1 MIRLPAVLALCGA
14 IVAASLCIA
23 ACGSSEQ
30 EQGGTLKGTYSSFP
44 DYLDP
49 QLSYTLEGWT
59 AMYDTYIPLV
69 TYAHASGEAGSK
81 VVPGLAE
88 SLPKISD
95 GGKTYTFTLR
105 KGLRY
110 SNGEPVRASDFP
122 ATIER
127 VFKINSPG
135 ASYYT
140 VIVGADRFAR
150 TKSGGISGIEAD
162 DATGQIVI
170 HLVEPRGSFTN
181 DLAMTFAA
189 LVPADT
195 PAEDQ
200 TASPPPASGPYEIVD
215 PKIGRSWSYR
225 RNPEWA
231 KHNGRLI
238 PEIPAG
244 HVDAIDIRVIRND
257 ATRVH
262 EVENGQVDWTQSNP
276 PPELYAS
283 VKDRYEGT
291 QFRVEPTVSIY
302 YFWMNMEQPPFDD
315 LRVRRAVNYA
325 IDPAALERIYAGALV
340 AAHGILPKGMPG
352 HRDFNLYPHDMAR
365 AKRLIAAA
373 DPADRTVTVW
383 ANDENPNNE
392 AAAYYQ
398 GVLDELGF
406 DATLKEV
413 NVSNFLTV
421 VGNETTPELDTGWYD
436 WFADN
441 PHPNNFFQPLL
452 AGESIEA
459 TNNNNLSRTDV
470 PRLNEKIAQLSREP
484 LGPRQ
489 EDEYARLDREY
500 MELAPW
506 APYGSI
512 ATSTFVSSAIDLDK
526 VIYNPTFGDDL
537 TSFQFK

>member
-1 MIRLPAVLALCGA
+1 VIRSPAVLALCGLLA
-14 IVAASLCIA
+14 AASLCLA
-23 ACGSSEQ
+23 ACGGSGQ
-30 EQGGTLKGTYSSFP
+30 ERGGTLKGTYSSFP

-69 TYAHASGEAGSK
+69 TYAHANGKAGSEL
-81 VVPGLAE
+81 VPGLAE

-105 KGLRY
+105 RGLRY
-110 SNGEPVRASDFP
+110 SDGTPVRASDFP

-127 VFKINSPG
+127 IFKVNSPG
-135 ASYYT
+135 APYYT
-140 VIVGADRFAR
+140 VIAGAERFAR

-162 DATGQIVI
+162 DATGKIVI
-170 HLVEPRGSFTN
+170 HLVEPRGTFTSS
-181 DLAMTFAA
+181 LAMMFAA
-189 LVPADT
+189 LVPAGT
-195 PAEDQ
+195 PADDQ

-231 KHNGRLI
+231 KQNGRLI
-238 PEIPAG
+238 PEVPAG
-244 HVDAIDIRVIRND
+244 HVDAIDIEVVRND

-262 EVENGQVDWTQSNP
+262 EVENRQVDWTQSNP
-276 PPELYAS
+276 PPDLYAS
-283 VKDRYEGT
+283 VKDKYEGS

-315 LRVRRAVNYA
+315 LRVRRAVDYA

-340 AAHGILPKGMPG
+340 AAHGILPAGMPG
-352 HRDFNLYPHDMAR
+352 HRDFNLYPHDMAK

-373 DPADRTVTVW
+373 DPADRTVTIW
-383 ANDENPNNE
+383 ANDESPNNE

-398 GVLDELGF
+398 GVLSELGF

-413 NVSNFLTV
+413 NASNFLTV
-421 VGNETTPELDTGWYD
+421 VGNETTPDLDTGWYD

-441 PHPNNFFQPLL
+441 PHPNGFLEPLL

-470 PRLNEKIAQLSREP
+470 PRLNEKIAQLAREP

-489 EDEYARLDREY
+489 EAEYAQLDREY

-526 VIYNPTFGDDL
+526 VVYNPTFGDDL